1 MASTSTT
8 GDYRSELSAEAQD
21 DACQIRREIEHTRQ
35 EMDDT
40 LDELGE
46 RLTFQHMADS
56 AMDYVRT
63 TSARTTAQASA
74 KLRAAA
80 GDVTEKIKQFPAAAA
95 AVGVGLGSAVSVRRM
110 GVSGEGLRCTA
121 NQATHKVTDTIRQ
134 HPVSTALVG
143 AGLLC
148 WAYERSREGQ
158 PYRFGNARMGKWR
171 SGGEESGATYGGIT
185 GNAVPAWHRDYDWAQ
200 AAEDESTWSVRARS
214 ALDSIRS
221 TLSDASQSAAD
232 KLRSASSSLMGL
244 CGYSNDQIRA
254 RMHSQWADLREHSG
268 SFVDARTGEPYDSS
282 YGDEWC
288 NLSGLQNLAE
298 TSGDESRWASWSEKA
313 SHLVDDL
320 KHSLSNTGDNV
331 RDTLQTMSAKI
342 GEFGN
347 SVGEATTRVGS
358 RAAESASGAW
368 QRAASGTRRMG
379 RRAKE
384 FGGHAQEG
392 IGHGY
397 QVSRDELV
405 HQIDEHPF
413 AAAGAALGLGLL
425 AGFLMPRS
433 RMENRLMGETA
444 DHLKDQ
450 AWEVAQRGREVVQAT
465 GQVAMEQ
472 VRDQAKDLAQDALD
486 RGKEVVQATSQTAL
500 DEAQQHGLSPQ
511 QSTQSATKSKE
522 DGQSPMHPEGQDIAS
537 SNRETMGI
545 ETDSQGFGTACPTPP
560 SGKLGASVPQ
570 HAQQRKT
577 F

>member
-1 MASTSTT
+1 MASTSMT
-8 GDYRSELSAEAQD
+8 GDYRSDLSAEAQD
-21 DACQIRREIEHTRQ
+21 DASQIRREIEHTRQ
-35 EMDDT
+35 EMDET

-56 AMDYVRT
+56 AMDYVKA

-80 GDVTEKIKQFPAAAA
+80 GDVGEKIKQLPAAAA
-95 AVGVGLGSAVSVRRM
+95 AVGVGLGAVSARM

-121 NQATHKVTDTIRQ
+121 NQVTHQVSNTIRQ

-148 WAYERSREGQ
+148 WAYERMREGQ
-158 PYRFGNARMGKWR
+158 PSRTGNRTRIARWR
-171 SGGEESGATYGGIT
+171 AGGEEYGATYGGMT
-185 GNAVPAWHRDYDWAQ
+185 GRALPAWHRDYDWSQ
-200 AAEDESTWSVRARS
+200 AEEDEARWSSRARS
-214 ALDSIRS
+214 ALDSIQT
-221 TLSDASQSAAD
+221 TLSDASRSAMD
-232 KLRSASSSLMGL
+232 KLRSASTSLMGL

-254 RMHSQWADLREHSG
+254 RMHSQWADLEEHSG

-282 YGDEWC
+282 YGTEWRS
-288 NLSGLQNLAE
+288 LSGVQNLAE
-298 TSGDESRWASWSEKA
+298 TGEDESRWASWSEKA
-313 SHLVDDL
+313 SQLVDDL

-331 RDTLQTMSAKI
+331 RDTLQTMSTKI

-347 SVGEATTRVGS
+347 SIGGATTRAGS
-358 RAAESASGAW
+358 RAAESASEAW

-384 FGGHAQEG
+384 FGSHAGEK

-397 QVSRDELV
+397 QASRDELV

-433 RMENRLMGETA
+433 RMEDRFMGETA
-444 DHLKDQ
+444 DQLKDQ

-465 GQVAMEQ
+465 GLAAMEQ

-486 RGKEVVQATSQTAL
+486 RGKEVVQSTGKVAL
-500 DEAQQHGLSPQ
+500 DEAEQHGLSSQ
-511 QSTQSATKSKE
+511 QATHQSGQRPKEHNQSAMHQQRQDKKE
-522 DGQSPMHPEGQDIAS
+522 AESEGLGA
-537 SNRETMGI
+537 T
-545 ETDSQGFGTACPTPP
+545 CPTPTTAP
-560 SGKLGASVPQ
+560 SGKQSASISQQ
-570 HAQQRKT
+570 HSQQRKST
-577 F
+577 